1 MALGAERRD
10 IRKMVLQDAAKVI
23 VAGLAVGG
31 AAAFLA
37 TRAMTSL
44 LYDTSPADPLTFAVV
59 GLVLSGV
66 ALLASWIPARRAMA
80 VEPVEAIRY
89 E

>member
-1 MALGAERRD
+1 
-10 IRKMVLQDAAKVI
+10 
-23 VAGLAVGG
+23 
-31 AAAFLA
+31 
-37 TRAMTSL
+37 MTSL